1 MKRAMIYLLCL
12 AALPWLGGC
21 NSIYSNYREI
31 ENLLVVRSVGF
42 DREDGGTRF
51 SLASSANDDGEP
63 IRMTTKGGSITDA
76 MERIRN
82 YSSQEDIFYPHV
94 EHILLGE
101 DAARV
106 SIEDYLAFFC
116 RSPELRID
124 IPLYIVMGGTA
135 EQAVLE
141 TGSDSRCIS
150 EILQTEQERLSVSG
164 DSNIFS
170 TSEIYVSMVRSGAAL
185 VCAVKCAPS
194 AEAAEDD
201 AQILTVIADGY
212 AIIKDGRLCGYI
224 EPELS
229 PAVGML
235 TGDMGISDLTVDGPD
250 GDAVTLQ
257 LNHCRSGITPRWDG
271 DMLTGFDIDIEVSA
285 SVNESGRPLPLSD
298 PEQEHRLCEAL
309 NARVTELVNGVLR
322 TSQELGADF
331 LNLNYTAELDSPK
344 KYAALGGGFI
354 TLFPKLEM
362 NVSVSSHISHTN
374 NINNG

>member
-51 SLASSANDDGEP
+51 SIASSANDDGEP

-76 MERIRN
+76 MERIRS

-124 IPLYIVMGGTA
+124 IPLYIVRGGTA

-150 EILQTEQERLSVSG
+150 EILQTFG
-164 DSNIFS
+164 FAPI
-170 TSEIYVSMVRSGAAL
+170 IY
-185 VCAVKCAPS
+185 
-194 AEAAEDD
+194 
-201 AQILTVIADGY
+201 
-212 AIIKDGRLCGYI
+212 IIGK
-224 EPELS
+224 
-229 PAVGML
+229 
-235 TGDMGISDLTVDGPD
+235 
-250 GDAVTLQ
+250 
-257 LNHCRSGITPRWDG
+257 
-271 DMLTGFDIDIEVSA
+271 
-285 SVNESGRPLPLSD
+285 
-298 PEQEHRLCEAL
+298 
-309 NARVTELVNGVLR
+309 LR
-322 TSQELGADF
+322 
-331 LNLNYTAELDSPK
+331 K
-344 KYAALGGGFI
+344 K
-354 TLFPKLEM
+354 M
-362 NVSVSSHISHTN
+362 
-374 NINNG
+374 

>member
-63 IRMTTKGGSITDA
+63 IRMSTNGDSISDA

-101 DAARV
+101 NAARV
-106 SIEDYLAFFC
+106 SIEDYIAFFC

-124 IPLYIVMGGTA
+124 IPLYIVKGGTA
-135 EQAVLE
+135 AQAVLD

-150 EILQTEQERLSVSG
+150 EILQTEQERLAVSG
-164 DSNIFS
+164 DSNVFS
-170 TSEIYVSMVRSGAAL
+170 TAEIYLSMERSGAAL
-185 VCAVKCAPS
+185 ACAIKCAQS
-194 AEAAEDD
+194 AEAVDGD
-201 AQILTVIADGY
+201 TQMLTVIADGY
-212 AIIKDGRLCGYI
+212 AIIKDGKLCGYI
-224 EPELS
+224 EPELA

-235 TGDMGISDLTVDGPD
+235 SGDMGISNVTVNAPD

-271 DMLTGFDIDIEVSA
+271 DALIGFDVDIDLSA
-285 SVNESGRPLPLSD
+285 SINESGHPLPLSD
-298 PEQEHRLCEAL
+298 PEQERLLCDSL
-309 NARVTELVNGVLR
+309 NARVTELTESVLR

-331 LNLNYTAELDSPK
+331 LNLNYAAELDSPK
-344 KYAALGGGFI
+344 KYSALGGGFEA
-354 TLFPKLEM
+354 LFPELEIS
-362 NVSVSSHISHTN
+362 VSVSSRISHTN
-374 NINNG
+374 NISNG

>member
-1 MKRAMIYLLCL
+1 M
-12 AALPWLGGC
+12 
-21 NSIYSNYREI
+21 
-31 ENLLVVRSVGF
+31 
-42 DREDGGTRF
+42 
-51 SLASSANDDGEP
+51 
-63 IRMTTKGGSITDA
+63 
-76 MERIRN
+76 
-82 YSSQEDIFYPHV
+82 
-94 EHILLGE
+94 
-101 DAARV
+101 

-124 IPLYIVMGGTA
+124 IPLYIVRGGTA

-201 AQILTVIADGY
+201 TQMLTVIADGY

-229 PAVGML
+229 PAVWML
-235 TGDMGISDLTVDGPD
+235 TGDMGISDLTVDGSG

-271 DMLTGFDIDIEVSA
+271 DALVGFDVDIELSA

-298 PEQEHRLCEAL
+298 PEQERVLCEAL

-331 LNLNYTAELDSPK
+331 LNLNYAAELDSPK

-354 TLFPKLEM
+354 TLFPKLEI
-362 NVSVSSHISHTN
+362 NVSVSSRISHTN
-374 NINNG
+374 NISNG

>member
-1 MKRAMIYLLCL
+1 MISLLCL

-124 IPLYIVMGGTA
+124 IPLYIVRGGTA

-150 EILQTEQERLSVSG
+150 EILQTEQERLS
-164 DSNIFS
+164 
-170 TSEIYVSMVRSGAAL
+170 EL
-185 VCAVKCAPS
+185 VPRAIGELRHAILTTRIRAVKRRIS
-194 AEAAEDD
+194 AAAS
-201 AQILTVIADGY
+201 A
-212 AIIKDGRLCGYI
+212 
-224 EPELS
+224 
-229 PAVGML
+229 
-235 TGDMGISDLTVDGPD
+235 
-250 GDAVTLQ
+250 GDA
-257 LNHCRSGITPRWDG
+257 
-271 DMLTGFDIDIEVSA
+271 SA
-285 SVNESGRPLPLSD
+285 M
-298 PEQEHRLCEAL
+298 RLAM
-309 NARVTELVNGVLR
+309 
-322 TSQELGADF
+322 QELIE
-331 LNLNYTAELDSPK
+331 LNTLKSEFATY
-344 KYAALGGGFI
+344 LGDRI
-354 TLFPKLEM
+354 VTPPHK
-362 NVSVSSHISHTN
+362 S
-374 NINNG
+374 